1 MAESGTRQRKS
12 VSATR
17 LAWLFIYAD
26 ANSGMRVLLGLGPD
40 ESALDALEIT
50 SQRASKAGDDLTVV
64 VFGDPEDRERVA
76 SRVREHLAEA
86 DVSANVRE
94 IEDDPGGKLLEIAE
108 IEEFDRIALPGG
120 KRSPLGKIQLN
131 SVAEFVLMN
140 ATTTVTLIR

>member
-1 MAESGTRQRKS
+1 
-12 VSATR
+12 
-17 LAWLFIYAD
+17 
-26 ANSGMRVLLGLGPD
+26 MRVLLGLGPD
-40 ESALDALEIT
+40 ESALDALETT
-50 SQRASKAGDDLTVV
+50 SRRASKAGDDLTVV

-76 SRVREHLAEA
+76 SRAREHLAEA

-108 IEEFDRIALPGG
+108 IEEFDRIVLPGG
-120 KRSPLGKIQLN
+120 KRSPLGKIQLD